1 MKILYCFLFLSVFHF
16 SKAQT
21 TILSEDFNNGFPL
34 GWQLIDHDMGAPY
47 NNSSVNF
54 ITDAFVM
61 AEDYDSTGTG
71 DSILVATSWL
81 DPIVDANDF
90 LILPSVTLGPSGN
103 YIYFETKSIDQSYPD
118 GIQLLYTFNDFSVDT
133 IMSSGVLFDTIAAPP
148 YWTQFAVDL
157 DTLGLEN
164 QTVHLVFRHYGN
176 DQFILALDN
185 IRIDINDPSNVQNT
199 LYNDF
204 SIYPNPSNGLINVQG
219 LRNATTYKIFNLH
232 GQLLENGTVIDIIQT
247 SLEKGIYLLQINS
260 ETIKLIIK

>member
-1 MKILYCFLFLSVFHF
+1 MKILSSLLFLSVFLF
-16 SKAQT
+16 SNAQT
-21 TILSEDFNNGFPL
+21 TILSEDFNNGFPS
-34 GWQLIDHDMGAPY
+34 GWQLIDDDQGIPY
-47 NNSSVNF
+47 NNSNVNF

-118 GIQLLYTFNDFSVDT
+118 GIQLLYTFNDLSVDT

-148 YWTQFAVDL
+148 FWTQFAVDL

-176 DQFILALDN
+176 DQFILGLDN
-185 IRIDINDPSNVQNT
+185 IRIDINDPSSIQNT
-199 LYNDF
+199 LSNHF
-204 SIYPNPSNGLINVQG
+204 SIYPRV
-219 LRNATTYKIFNLH
+219 LRMAVCY
-232 GQLLENGTVIDIIQT
+232 
-247 SLEKGIYLLQINS
+247 S
-260 ETIKLIIK
+260 